1 MRKYIIIPIAT
12 ILFFFQSCSDFEKV
26 NTDPN
31 NPVNIDAHLLL
42 TNILFSITTDEASI
56 GQGTYDMFVGG
67 DMGGGWSQQWCKTQY
82 NSEERYIPR
91 NGVIRTFWNTMYYR
105 VLTNSNN
112 MSRLAEKAGNKNI
125 QGIGLVLKAYGF
137 AMLTDVYGDIP
148 FSQALKADSGIL
160 LPKYDRQE
168 DVYTGILALL
178 DEAGALIAPGNGD
191 VPASSDI
198 MYAGDVIKW
207 KKFANS
213 LKFRC
218 LMRIVD
224 KKPSVAPQLQALA
237 NNANDMFLSND
248 DEAKYSYLESSPNP
262 IYNTVVGG
270 TRSEYRVGK
279 PMVDLLES
287 LGDPRLPVYAE
298 KTASD
303 STYKGKVAGY
313 LDPSTVGITN
323 TNTSAIGSFYLKKD
337 LPAFLLSY
345 SELQFLMAEAR
356 HKGYITIGT
365 VQQYYES
372 AVKANFA
379 FNGLSSS
386 AATSYLSGLGAF
398 IPALALTQIGN
409 QKYIALYSQGMEA
422 WIEWKRTR
430 IPALTPAI
438 EGRISVI
445 PFRFT
450 YPDNEP
456 SINKANYDAAVAA
469 QGPDLLETKIWW
481 INY

>member
-1 MRKYIIIPIAT
+1 MRKYIIIPIA
-12 ILFFFQSCSDFEKV
+12 ILLLFLQSCSDFEKV

-31 NPVNIDAHLLL
+31 SPVNIDAHLLL
-42 TNILFSITTDEASI
+42 TNILFSITSDEATI

-82 NSEERYIPR
+82 NDEERYIPR
-91 NGVIRTFWNTMYYR
+91 NGVVRTFWNTMYYR

-112 MSRLAEKAGNKNI
+112 MAKLAEKADNKNL

-148 FSQALKADSGIL
+148 FSEALSAESGIL

-168 DVYTGILALL
+168 DVYTGILSLL
-178 DEAGALIAPGNGD
+178 DNASGLIGPGNGE

-198 MYAGDVIKW
+198 MYGGDVSKW

-218 LMRIVD
+218 LMRIAD
-224 KKPSVAPQLQALA
+224 KKPSVASQLQTLA
-237 NNANDMFLSND
+237 AANDMFTSND
-248 DEAKYSYLESSPNP
+248 DEAKYSYLESTPNP
-262 IYNTVVGG
+262 IYNTVIGSN
-270 TRSEYRVGK
+270 RIEYRVGK
-279 PMVDLLES
+279 PLVDLLES
-287 LGDPRLPVYAE
+287 LGDPRLPIYAE
-298 KTASD
+298 KTVSD
-303 STYKGKVAGY
+303 GTYKGKPAGY
-313 LDPSTVGITN
+313 LDPSTAGITN
-323 TNTSAIGSFYLKKD
+323 KNTSGIGNFYLRKD
-337 LPAFLLSY
+337 LPAFLMSY

-356 HKGYITIGT
+356 QKGYISTGT
-365 VQQYYES
+365 VQQYYEEG
-372 AVKANFA
+372 VKANFE
-379 FNGLSSS
+379 FNGLSAS
-386 AATSYLSGLGAF
+386 AAASYLSGLGAF
-398 IPALALTQIGN
+398 VPVSALTQIGN

-430 IPALTPAI
+430 IPNLTPAI
-438 EGRISVI
+438 DGRISTI

-456 SINKANYDAAVAA
+456 TINKANYDAAVAA